1 MHERRSGTLAEGR
14 AGRCCARS
22 TLRSTR
28 FIAAEAAT
36 LGGAFLWTRKPSW
49 RPRYCVVD
57 GEQVDYAW
65 IDDSDSG
72 KFDAETLAEIRA
84 SHQTAE
90 E

>member
-1 MHERRSGTLAEGR
+1 MVDDEQ
-14 AGRCCARS
+14 
-22 TLRSTR
+22 
-28 FIAAEAAT
+28 
-36 LGGAFLWTRKPSW
+36 
-49 RPRYCVVD
+49 VD

-72 KFDAETLAEIRA
+72 KFDADTLAEIRA